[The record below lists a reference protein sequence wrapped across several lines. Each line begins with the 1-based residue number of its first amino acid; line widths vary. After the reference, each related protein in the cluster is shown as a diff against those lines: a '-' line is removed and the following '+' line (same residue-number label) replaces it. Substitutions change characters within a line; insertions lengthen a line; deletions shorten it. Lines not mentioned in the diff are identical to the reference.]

1 MTVSS
6 STTDGPLLQFRE
18 RRMQEACRTARL
30 GYWEINLTEDTL
42 WWSDVIYELL
52 DLDPDEDV
60 PSTDLF
66 YAHIVPEEQ
75 ERVRRSVQ
83 HARTI
88 GHHDHEYRI
97 IRSNG
102 REAWIQEQLRVYRDD
117 ASGQDLITGVVQD
130 ITDLK
135 TVNEQLKQESQRNHT
150 VLQNIADGIIAI
162 DSRGIITSFNPA
174 ASQVFGYD
182 PDEVIGRNVSM
193 LMPEPNR
200 SAHDGYL
207 KRYLETGEQRIMGAP
222 REVEAIRS
230 DGSLFVLEL
239 HVSEVP
245 GVENTAFLGVVRD
258 ISERKRLEQ
267 MQNEFVSTVSHE
279 LRSPLTSIA
288 GSLSMVAGGTTGQ
301 LPPKAQHMVGIAHR
315 NANHLSAIINDL
327 LDMEKLVSGK
337 MPLKCQPVSVDDLVC
352 QSLENIQAFADQHGV
367 VMHFY
372 PSDSL
377 LTIRVDSLRFQ
388 QILTNF
394 LSNAIKF
401 SPANGEIIVRIEDVS
416 GWVRVSVNDH
426 GPGIPE
432 SFRDRIFQKFAQADS
447 SDSRSKSG
455 TGLGLAI
462 TRELSEQMGGLVDYE
477 SAEGEGAT
485 FYVEFP
491 AITNASPE

>member
-1 MTVSS
+1 MTISS
-6 STTDGPLLQFRE
+6 PTTEGPLLQFRE

-42 WWSDVIYELL
+42 WWSDVIYEIL
-52 DLDPDEDV
+52 DLDPGVDR

-66 YAHIVPEEQ
+66 YAHIVP
-75 ERVRRSVQ
+75 
-83 HARTI
+83 
-88 GHHDHEYRI
+88 
-97 IRSNG
+97 
-102 REAWIQEQLRVYRDD
+102 
-117 ASGQDLITGVVQD
+117 D

-193 LMPEPNR
+193 LMPEPHR

-230 DGSLFVLEL
+230 DGSLFALEL

-279 LRSPLTSIA
+279 LRSPLTSML
-288 GSLSMVAGGTTGQ
+288 GSLKLVNSGNAGTLPYKASQ
-301 LPPKAQHMVGIAHR
+301 LLSIAQR
-315 NANHLSAIINDL
+315 NGDRLANLINDL
-327 LDMEKLVSGK
+327 LDMEKIVSGK
-337 MPLKCQPVSVDDLVC
+337 LRINSRVERLPPHRGGHRGEPQPWNRPRHYPGLPA
-352 QSLENIQAFADQHGV
+352 LRAGFAC
-367 VMHFY
+367 
-372 PSDSL
+372 
-377 LTIRVDSLRFQ
+377 
-388 QILTNF
+388 
-394 LSNAIKF
+394 
-401 SPANGEIIVRIEDVS
+401 
-416 GWVRVSVNDH
+416 
-426 GPGIPE
+426 
-432 SFRDRIFQKFAQADS
+432 
-447 SDSRSKSG
+447 
-455 TGLGLAI
+455 
-462 TRELSEQMGGLVDYE
+462 
-477 SAEGEGAT
+477 
-485 FYVEFP
+485 
-491 AITNASPE
+491 